1 MGHLTVLL
9 GCMFA
14 QKTTELLRRIRRTKA
29 IHQSVL
35 VVNFAGD
42 TRYGA
47 NQIASHDVDTERA
60 ICVRKLEAVEAF
72 VRSGTYQMIVID
84 EGQFFEDL
92 FERVTAWAD
101 ELPIHIVV
109 AGLDGDSELR
119 PFGSLLNLVPH
130 AEEVV
135 RLSAFCGLCK
145 DGTEA
150 HFSKCVKAKADQVL
164 VGGADSYIPV
174 CRKHYNA

>member
-1 MGHLTVLL
+1 MGHLTVLI

-14 QKTTELLRRIRRTKA
+14 QKTTELLRRIRRAKA
-29 IHQSVL
+29 IGQSVL

-47 NQIASHDVDTERA
+47 NQIASHDVDSCSA
-60 ICVRKLEAVEAF
+60 ICVQKLEAVEAF
-72 VRSGTYQMIVID
+72 VHSGAYQMIVID

-92 FERVTAWAD
+92 FERVTVWAD
-101 ELPIHIVV
+101 KLPIHIVV
-109 AGLDGDSELR
+109 AGLDGDSERR
-119 PFGSLLNLVPH
+119 PFGSLLHLVPH

-135 RLSAFCGLCK
+135 RLSAFCGVCK

-150 HFSKCVKAKADQVL
+150 HFSKCVRAKADQVF
-164 VGGADSYIPV
+164 VGGADSYVPV
-174 CRKHYNA
+174 CRKHFNA